1 MCATYYKAVALLGK
15 SCDFSKLTVIYF
27 FHRILHTPIHVD
39 FTYFSH
45 VPLRNYGEIVLC
57 CFNPQQPVKFIK
69 LWVDKHSP
77 RGRVI
82 ITILENLK
90 FNRGGISV
98 KIIKRK
104 EKQTMKF
111 FGFAFGARRLDCSEN
126 KASSSTDTDKLVL
139 RVDFFIIP
147 KL

>member
-1 MCATYYKAVALLGK
+1 MCATYYRAVALLGK
-15 SCDFSKLTVIYF
+15 SCDFSKLTVVYF
-27 FHRILHTPIHVD
+27 AHKILHTPIHVD
-39 FTYFSH
+39 FTYPSH

-57 CFNPQQPVKFIK
+57 CFNPQQPVKLIK

-98 KIIKRK
+98 KIIKSK
-104 EKQTMKF
+104 ENNTMKKVL
-111 FGFAFGARRLDCSEN
+111 FGVRRLDCSEN